1 VREPLIW
8 LGQGDPVQSMHQSFD
23 DDPDTEILIALMDA
37 WPSSQTDWTCAEL
50 IAEAE
55 RTNLKAHQLGR
66 PGLAAALLPIAS
78 DRRGKL
84 DSLTLSHFLRKHK
97 DIIVGGRKISQQLA
111 MTRTGTVRWVLI
123 RV

>member
-1 VREPLIW
+1 MR
-8 LGQGDPVQSMHQSFD
+8 QSFD
-23 DDPDTEILIALMDA
+23 DDSDTEIPIALMDA
-37 WPSSQTDWTCAEL
+37 WPDGQTDWTCAEL

-55 RTNLKAHQLGR
+55 RTDPKTHHLVR
-66 PGLAAALLPIAS
+66 PDLAAALPPIAG

-97 DIIVGGRKISQQLA
+97 DMIVGGRKISQQLA
-111 MTRTGTVRWVLI
+111 KTRTGTVRWVLI